1 MNVIKSGMVLAV
13 AMLGVLVWRE
23 YGPEGGVRALAG
35 QGSDKT
41 AASPLADGNGSSHG
55 FVDMPLPDGQSGS
68 GVVIF
73 APINCPSDAAQRAEA
88 MAQHLS
94 AQGVPYVRSQDAS
107 FGNLSSQDEANRVMA
122 VMEGGIP
129 VVFVRARAKANPSPE
144 DVVAEYRAGKS

>member
-13 AMLGVLVWRE
+13 AALGVLVWRE
-23 YGPEGGVRALAG
+23 YGPDGGVGALAG
-35 QGSDKT
+35 HGSDKV
-41 AASPLADGNGSSHG
+41 AMFPSEGGDSSSHG
-55 FVDMPLPDGQSGS
+55 FVDMPLPNGQSGS

-73 APINCPSDAAQRAEA
+73 APINCPSDAAQRAET

-107 FGNLSSQDEANRVMA
+107 FGNLSSQEEANRVMA

-129 VVFVRARAKANPSPE
+129 VVFVRARAKANPRPE